1 MQAARHSRG
10 VSIKPYCVVIGGANM
25 DLLGAPQGAL
35 KQHTSNPGKVSSS
48 AGGVGR
54 NIADN
59 LVRLGQSCWLM
70 APIGDDANGKFLEQH
85 CQQLGIQTE
94 GMVKIAGEST
104 STYLSIIDE
113 TGEMLV
119 AIADMMLIDTFG
131 AAQLQPFLQQLEA
144 ASIVVLDANL
154 APECLSFII
163 QNLPQQ
169 HFFVDTVSVAKAT
182 RITPFLAHVHTL
194 KPNFLEAQAIAG
206 KDFGANPSNAQLLQL
221 AQWFTGQGVK
231 HLYLSLGAKG
241 LLYSDSEQCFVIGPS
256 IPIDVNDIVN
266 SNGAGDA
273 MMAAIVDAWL
283 QGCDASSSAARA
295 LACAQIAM
303 ASETTINPQ
312 LTPHLLHRM
321 LKEYSCHITPLN

>member
-94 GMVKIAGEST
+94 GMVKIAGKST

-119 AIADMMLIDTFG
+119 AIADMTLIDTFG
-131 AAQLQPFLQQLEA
+131 AAQLQPFLPQLEA

-206 KDFGANPSNAQLLQL
+206 TDFGAKPSNAQLLQL

-256 IPIDVNDIVN
+256 IPIDVNDIAN

-283 QGCDASSSAARA
+283 QGCDASSSAVRA
-295 LACAQIAM
+295 LTCAQIAM

>member
-85 CQQLGIQTE
+85 CLQLGIQTE

-283 QGCDASSSAARA
+283 QGCDASISAARA

>member
-1 MQAARHSRG
+1 
-10 VSIKPYCVVIGGANM
+10 M

-59 LVRLGQSCWLM
+59 LVRLDQSCWLM

-85 CQQLGIQTE
+85 CLQLGIQTE

-119 AIADMMLIDTFG
+119 AIADMTLIDTFG
-131 AAQLQPFLQQLEA
+131 AAQLQPFLPQLEA

-206 KDFGANPSNAQLLQL
+206 TDFGANPSNAQLLQL
-221 AQWFTGQGVK
+221 AQWFTDQGVK